1 MHDLNPESL
10 LRAEP
15 RMRAERAASA
25 AASRAASRQLQARLR
40 RVLRIAALRVA
51 RWAHAP
57 SREMHRAA

>member
-57 SREMHRAA
+57 GREMNRAA

>member
-10 LRAEP
+10 LRAES
-15 RMRAERAASA
+15 RIRAERAASA
-25 AASRAASRQLQARLR
+25 AASRAASRRLEAHLR

-57 SREMHRAA
+57 EPEMRRAA